1 MKGQKLIGFFFD
13 CQIYLLFF
21 IALQKKLKN
30 LFAETDVKYFLQKLK
45 RKGDFS
51 NGMKRQFGLPG
62 KGVGKAGVC
71 SLAEWYKTWYYHSS
85 RAKFGM

>member
-51 NGMKRQFGLPG
+51 NGMKKAIWAARKGCRESWSMQFGRVVQNL
-62 KGVGKAGVC
+62 VL
-71 SLAEWYKTWYYHSS
+71 SLI
-85 RAKFGM
+85 